1 MVKKPAKLYVPK
13 EGDQCYDLSDHQGKL
28 SVDYFKGLK
37 KKGVKCVILRATY
50 TKCASPFRLRV
61 DAHFH
66 HNIKAAIEAGMHIG
80 CYHFMAA
87 LNNSE
92 SKKEAKFFLNEIE
105 PYDEYI
111 DLPCAYDYEFGV
123 VTKDGKPRFTS
134 AQAKKLGKTKMG
146 EIAET
151 FLNAVKDA
159 GYEAMLYANVSFF
172 NSYLPAKIYKKWKI
186 WVAQYHVKCEYGH
199 PYYMWQYTST
209 NGKLDRN
216 KFGKQDTKPK
226 SDKQAYTGT
235 LPTLKLVKT
244 NQEVID
250 DNIKWLRWICG
261 DNDFHYGYTDKHG
274 SKDSKDWNPNAHHN
288 GCYFCGTNGKQK
300 AGILDKDH
308 TYCCNPLIHAAWAH
322 GGCVPK
328 ALEICQD
335 GSSWDF
341 HKGHGYDKT
350 SLFDNLGHPDRKKL
364 KKGDVLCR
372 DTHVAEYIGNG
383 KIAEASS
390 GDDNVRHSEKWNKS
404 IRIIDLTDSNYA
416 NFPRVH
422 RFNGSVDTK
431 CCMYHGEVGKRVELL
446 QEFLKWYGYSI
457 EKDGLFG
464 DDTLKYVK
472 KFQKASG
479 LDNDGIVGEKTISAM
494 KDARR

>member
-1 MVKKPAKLYVPK
+1 MAKKPAKLYIPK

-28 SVDYFKGLK
+28 SVDYFKALK
-37 KKGVKCVILRATY
+37 KKGVTCVILRSSY
-50 TKCASPFRLRV
+50 TKVASPFRLRD
-61 DAHFH
+61 DAHFDYNIKNAIAAGIH
-66 HNIKAAIEAGMHIG
+66 IGIYHYSAAISTSEVKKEAEYCLKAIKPYAENIDLPVAFDCEFGPKSLSPRFTAAVAKKIGKAGMGKIVRAFKDAIKAA
-80 CYHFMAA
+80 
-87 LNNSE
+87 
-92 SKKEAKFFLNEIE
+92 
-105 PYDEYI
+105 
-111 DLPCAYDYEFGV
+111 
-123 VTKDGKPRFTS
+123 
-134 AQAKKLGKTKMG
+134 
-146 EIAET
+146 
-151 FLNAVKDA
+151 
-159 GYEAMLYANVSFF
+159 GYEPMLYADLSMLN
-172 NSYLPAKIYKKWKI
+172 NYLPAGIYKEMKI
-186 WVAQYHVKCEYGH
+186 WIAQYNSRCDYKHS
-199 PYYMWQYTST
+199 YYMWQYTSS
-209 NGKLDRN
+209 NGKLDKN
-216 KFGKQDTKPK
+216 EFGKQDTKKK
-226 SDKQAYTGT
+226 SDGKAYPGT
-235 LPTLKLVKT
+235 LPSMRLVKT

-250 DNIKWLRWICG
+250 DNVKWLRWICG